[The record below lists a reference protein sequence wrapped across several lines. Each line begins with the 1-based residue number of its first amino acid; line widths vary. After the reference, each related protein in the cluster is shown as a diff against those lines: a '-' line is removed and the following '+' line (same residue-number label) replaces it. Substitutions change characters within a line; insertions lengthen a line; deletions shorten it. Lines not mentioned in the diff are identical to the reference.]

1 MPKYNFIS
9 GLPRSGSTLL
19 SSILNQ
25 NPRFTASISD
35 PLLGYVEGIRV
46 ASENAVGVGSM
57 VSNDRRLH
65 IMRGLFDS
73 FYENGADVCFN
84 TNRGWV
90 GCTSLLKAIYPDFKM
105 IVCVREIPWI
115 LDSFEVL
122 DSKNPLTIKPLYH
135 HQSLSTAYDR
145 CDMLMGN
152 LGYVGYVS
160 EPLKAIK
167 QSITCAEKDQILY
180 VEYDALAKHPQE
192 AMDVIYDFLGEP
204 EFQHDFGDVAVSFD
218 EFDESAKIEG
228 LHTTR
233 RTVEFIPRNF
243 LIPND
248 IVSKYD
254 GSSFWKMRGFSKDS
268 LNWLRSAEAEQPEP
282 KNFFNKKL

>member
-152 LGYVGYVS
+152 LGY
-160 EPLKAIK
+160 
-167 QSITCAEKDQILY
+167 
-180 VEYDALAKHPQE
+180 
-192 AMDVIYDFLGEP
+192 LGEP

>member
-19 SSILNQ
+19 SAILNQ

-35 PLLGYVEGIRV
+35 PLLGYVDGIRV
-46 ASENAVGVGSM
+46 ASENAVGVGSL
-57 VSNDRRLH
+57 VNNDRRLH
-65 IMRGLFDS
+65 IMRGIFDS
-73 FYENGADVCFN
+73 FYDDDSEVCFN
-84 TNRGWV
+84 TNRGWA
-90 GCTSLLKAIYPDFKM
+90 GSTSLLKALYPDFKM

-122 DSKNPLTIKPLYH
+122 ESKNPLTIKPLYH
-135 HQSLSTAYDR
+135 HQSLNTVYDR
-145 CDMLMGN
+145 CEMLMGN
-152 LGYVGYVS
+152 LGYVGYVG
-160 EPLKAIK
+160 EPLKSIK
-167 QSITCAEKDQILY
+167 QSITCAERDQILY

-192 AMDVIYDFLGEP
+192 AMDVIYNFIDEP
-204 EFQHDFGDVAVSFD
+204 EFQHDFDDVEVSFD

-233 RTVEFIPRNF
+233 STVQFIPRNF

-248 IVSKYD
+248 IVTKYS
-254 GSSFWKMRGFSKDS
+254 GSSFWKMRGFSSDN
-268 LNWLRSAEAEQPEP
+268 LNWVKAAEEP
-282 KNFFNKKL
+282 QKSKNFFNKKL